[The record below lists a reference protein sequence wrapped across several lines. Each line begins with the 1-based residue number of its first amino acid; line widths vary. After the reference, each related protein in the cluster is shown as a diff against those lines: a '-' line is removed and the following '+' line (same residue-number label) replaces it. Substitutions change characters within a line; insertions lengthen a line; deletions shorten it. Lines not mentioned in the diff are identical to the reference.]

1 MPISKFRPAFA
12 LGVFACGILA
22 AAASAQVS
30 SNAAGF
36 VDSEQTATLDCVGGK
51 AEIMGSNNV
60 LTITGKC
67 SGLEL
72 AGSGNRINIQ
82 FGPAAKVD
90 FVGSDNV
97 INWTST
103 DGKPPKLSYVGSGNR
118 LTPSVQ

>member
-1 MPISKFRPAFA
+1 MSLNAMTSVFVLAFLGCGTMVVPAE
-12 LGVFACGILA
+12 
-22 AAASAQVS
+22 AQMS
-30 SNAAGF
+30 SNQAGF
-36 VDSEQTATLDCVGGK
+36 ISSGQTATLDCAQGK

-72 AGSGNRINIQ
+72 AGSGNKINIQ

-90 FVGSDNV
+90 FIGSDNV

-103 DGKPPKLSYVGSGNR
+103 DGKPPKITYVGSGNT
-118 LTPSVQ
+118 LTPAAQ